1 MELVSNSDNSL
12 AEIEAAR
19 ANGLEA
25 PRREPYKK
33 RALFYIIACKI
44 S

>member
-1 MELVSNSDNSL
+1 MELVRNFDNSL

-19 ANGLEA
+19 ANCLGA
-25 PRREPYKK
+25 PRRDPHKK
-33 RALFYIIACKI
+33 RALFYIIAYQI

>member
-1 MELVSNSDNSL
+1 MELVSNVDNSL

-19 ANGLEA
+19 ANCLA
-25 PRREPYKK
+25 PRREPHKK
-33 RALFYIIACKI
+33 RALFYIIAYKI